1 MFRFVLGAL
10 TGGVAAWYG
19 LERIR
24 ELTRN
29 DRTGRRPSVADV
41 LRSLADA
48 AERRSGRAQQRAG
61 SIDPS
66 AGPRMPC

>member
-1 MFRFVLGAL
+1 MFGFVLGAL
-10 TGGVAAWYG
+10 TGGLAVWYG

-24 ELTRN
+24 ESTGSA
-29 DRTGRRPSVADV
+29 RTGRRTSVADV

-48 AERRSGRAQQRAG
+48 AERRAERTPRRAG
-61 SIDPS
+61 SVDPS